1 MQADLHRL
9 LLRRTLSGLT
19 LGLFVGL
26 AALGCSGKASVGP
39 EPGSAA
45 STANAVVHPATL
57 ETLAGLEYL
66 SAVNGGGA
74 ALAATSLTASVN
86 ETFTLYDLDGGDLM
100 DGDSLLLV
108 AHDGEY
114 VSAPGGGGAAVMAD
128 GAQALDWEIFIIHKL
143 VGSGAIGDGDEVALQ
158 TKTKDLYVSAVNGGG
173 GAVRADRSVAGSW
186 EAFTLGLGAATT
198 PPAGGNDGGTT
209 GNDDGGTTDGG
220 TTGGDDGGTVVN
232 AQKVVAY
239 LPTYSGSY
247 SDWAQSIDFTKM
259 THLNLAFV
267 SGTSS
272 NDWSMDDGQSDAAV
286 KALVDAAH
294 AKGVK
299 VLASL
304 GGGGGDQTVIA
315 QYKNTGNIP
324 TFVANLDTFV
334 AAHNFDGVDIDIE
347 DGANLGAN
355 YSAFVDA
362 VVKKLR
368 PEGKLVT
375 AAVAQY
381 LQDSMSDTTLHQFDF
396 LNVMIYSN
404 YNDSVSAMTYYAQQ
418 KSVPATQVVLGAGF
432 FGSNADDSQEWDYS
446 DILKADSSAW
456 SKDSTTIDGQTV
468 NYTGMASMK
477 KLADYSKGYGGI
489 MFWELSADTTD
500 SHSLYKVIQ
509 GEF

>member
-1 MQADLHRL
+1 
-9 LLRRTLSGLT
+9 
-19 LGLFVGL
+19 
-26 AALGCSGKASVGP
+26 
-39 EPGSAA
+39 
-45 STANAVVHPATL
+45 
-57 ETLAGLEYL
+57 
-66 SAVNGGGA
+66 
-74 ALAATSLTASVN
+74 
-86 ETFTLYDLDGGDLM
+86 
-100 DGDSLLLV
+100 
-108 AHDGEY
+108 
-114 VSAPGGGGAAVMAD
+114 MAD
-128 GAQALDWEIFIIHKL
+128 R
-143 VGSGAIGDGDEVALQ
+143 V
-158 TKTKDLYVSAVNGGG
+158 
-173 GAVRADRSVAGSW
+173 VAGSW
-186 EAFTLGLGAATT
+186 EAFTLGLGAGTK
-198 PPAGGNDGGTT
+198 PPAGGGSDGGVA
-209 GNDDGGTTDGG
+209 NDDGGPSNGTDGG
-220 TTGGDDGGTVVN
+220 STTGGDDGGTPVS

-247 SDWAQSIDFTKM
+247 SDWAKSIDFTKM

-267 SGTSS
+267 SGTTS
-272 NDWSMDDGQSDAAV
+272 NNWSMDDGQSDADV

-315 QYKNTGNIP
+315 QYKNSGNIP

-334 AAHNFDGVDIDIE
+334 AAHDFDGVDIDIE

-381 LQDSMSDTTLHQFDF
+381 LQDSMSDTTLHDFDF
-396 LNVMIYSN
+396 VNVMIYSN

-432 FGSNADDSQEWDYS
+432 FGSNADGSQEWNYS
-446 DILKADSSAW
+446 DILAADSTAW
-456 SKDSTTIDGQTV
+456 SKDQTTIDGQTV
-468 NYTGMASMK
+468 SYTGMASMK

-500 SHSLYKVIQ
+500 SHSLWKVIQ
-509 GEF
+509 GEM